1 MQVSLF
7 PIFVNTSSTS
17 SIDSKKSQEE
27 QHPPIPTL
35 SIKETI
41 ELKTLVEHQIYAESY
56 KVDVKPPSWLY
67 ILRNKECRLDDAFS
81 VTYDPQ
87 IKTLFQ
93 KPKSIYEPIAKV
105 STNNTALKSDFEIYD
120 YKGKYVVTYGF
131 SPLLEIPK
139 HTCVHSD
146 YLLAIDNDLKKLP
159 QPIEDHLVNNG
170 VKLILGQTE
179 DDTYYYYRSDFAE
192 RDCKKIIDPTK
203 PQLEFINNTWVDNR
217 LYANLGGIYLSNTKQ
232 ALMPQWVR
240 VYGSEDCYYD
250 LSTDLNRVF
259 GIALHEMGHAFDYT
273 QPKMFSE
280 TKEFKKAYEA
290 DIQTLNSD
298 KDKLEK
304 QHGTDTIKA
313 WYTNLRNRQETF
325 AELFRAFFDGMK
337 VESKELLIK
346 LTPNSAKCI
355 KDFLFS
361 IYEINIP

>member
-7 PIFVNTSSTS
+7 PIFVNNSPAS
-17 SIDSKKSQEE
+17 SIDSKKSQ
-27 QHPPIPTL
+27 HPSIPIL

-41 ELKTLVEHQIYAESY
+41 KLNTLVEHQTYAESY
-56 KVDVKPPSWLY
+56 KLDIQLPSWLY
-67 ILRNKECRLDDAFS
+67 ILRNKECRLNDAFS
-81 VTYDPQ
+81 ITYDPQ

-105 STNNTALKSDFEIYD
+105 STKNTTLKGDFEIYD
-120 YKGKYVVTYGF
+120 YKGKYIVAYTF
-131 SPLLEIPK
+131 SPLLEVPK
-139 HTCVHSD
+139 HTCIHSD

-159 QPIEDHLVNNG
+159 PSIEDHLVNNG

-179 DDTYYYYRSDFAE
+179 EDTYYYYRADFAE
-192 RDCKKIIDPTK
+192 KDYKKTIDSTK
-203 PQLEFINNTWVDNR
+203 PQLEFVNNTWIDNR

-240 VYGSEDCYYD
+240 VYGSEDSYYD
-250 LSTDLNRVF
+250 LSTDPNRVF

-280 TKEFKKAYEA
+280 TKEFKEAYET
-290 DIQTLNSD
+290 DIQVLNRD
-298 KDKLEK
+298 KDNLEK
-304 QHGTDTIKA
+304 QYGVDTIKA
-313 WYTNLRNRQETF
+313 WYANLRNRQETF

-337 VESKELLIK
+337 IESKELLFK

-355 KDFLFS
+355 KDSLTLK
-361 IYEINIP
+361 